1 MKIEIVQV
9 ERGGYNL
16 PKISKVGI
24 GAKHYGC
31 AIQRK
36 SLDKSWWHSTW
47 MGFQTVRR
55 FSMIF
60 TTPIISFLHGQD
72 MPRFSTR
79 KKLNMLQQDSMCL
92 AFLFFLYVSLC
103 FFIAMCFRHFIHLPP
118 AASALGW
125 AWPPKFRHAA
135 AGRIC
140 SSRRA
145 QLHPWRRVAVR
156 RRFENGGSL
165 GSSEMAGHGVHLRL
179 GRLGHGLMCR
189 IHDGTWIGQIQ
200 SAPTP

>member
-103 FFIAMCFRHFIHLPP
+103 FFIAMCFRLHSPASCGKCSGLGMASKISARGGRSHLQQPEGTAPP
-118 AASALGW
+118 M
-125 AWPPKFRHAA
+125 
-135 AGRIC
+135 
-140 SSRRA
+140 A
-145 QLHPWRRVAVR
+145 Q
-156 RRFENGGSL
+156 S
-165 GSSEMAGHGVHLRL
+165 
-179 GRLGHGLMCR
+179 C
-189 IHDGTWIGQIQ
+189 
-200 SAPTP
+200 SAPAIRKRGQLGELGDGRPWGASKIGSIGSWIDV

>member
-72 MPRFSTR
+72 MSRFSTR

-103 FFIAMCFRHFIHLPP
+103 FFIAMCFRPSFTCL
-118 AASALGW
+118 LRQVLW
-125 AWPPKFRHAA
+125 AGHGLQNFGTRRQVAFAA
-135 AGRIC
+135 AGGH
-140 SSRRA
+140 SSTHGAELQCAGDSKTGAAWGARRWQA
-145 QLHPWRRVAVR
+145 M
-156 RRFENGGSL
+156 G
-165 GSSEMAGHGVHLRL
+165 
-179 GRLGHGLMCR
+179 C
-189 IHDGTWIGQIQ
+189 I
-200 SAPTP
+200 

>member
-103 FFIAMCFRHFIHLPP
+103 FFIAMCFRPSFTCL
-118 AASALGW
+118 LRQVLW
-125 AWPPKFRHAA
+125 AGHGLQNFGTRRQVAFAA
-135 AGRIC
+135 AGGH
-140 SSRRA
+140 SSTHGAELQCAGDSKTGAAWGARRWQA
-145 QLHPWRRVAVR
+145 M
-156 RRFENGGSL
+156 G
-165 GSSEMAGHGVHLRL
+165 
-179 GRLGHGLMCR
+179 C
-189 IHDGTWIGQIQ
+189 I
-200 SAPTP
+200 